1 MVCFITCS
9 VSQHNLL
16 SQDGSPCV
24 YGTGVA
30 KDLRGGGYA
39 GLLIIRAADA
49 AAEDSARFMKEGSVD
64 GCISKGSS
72 GKETA

>member
-1 MVCFITCS
+1 M
-9 VSQHNLL
+9 
-16 SQDGSPCV
+16 

-39 GLLIIRAADA
+39 GLLIIRATDA